1 MAEPQAKKRKLNP
14 KSFLPSD
21 TSFEQAMRDNTFF
34 ADKSRLI
41 PFLEEERNVI
51 FCRPRRFG
59 KSLILQ
65 MLMTYFDIKTDDAKF
80 NKVDIYFIKFFL
92 YGIWNCNSSF
102 LPCSSSS
109 APSGLGGKMGKYL
122 ARQTFRASSS
132 SSL

>member
-80 NKVDIYFIKFFL
+80 NEVFIYLFI
-92 YGIWNCNSSF
+92 F
-102 LPCSSSS
+102 LPD
-109 APSGLGGKMGKYL
+109 
-122 ARQTFRASSS
+122 F
-132 SSL
+132 